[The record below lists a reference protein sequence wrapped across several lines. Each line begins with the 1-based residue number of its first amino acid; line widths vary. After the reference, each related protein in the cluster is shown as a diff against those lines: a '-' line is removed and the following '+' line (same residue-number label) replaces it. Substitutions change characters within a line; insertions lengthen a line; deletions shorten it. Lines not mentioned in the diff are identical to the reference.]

1 MRTGQL
7 ALYRPTINM
16 TNYRLE
22 FFGQIESKS
31 VGWVF
36 RAKDEQN
43 YYAMKLSVTEPGPR
57 PLVSVVRYPVLGG
70 KKGKKVQIPL
80 PIMMHNNTPYHVAL
94 DVKGSR
100 FRTFIEDQ
108 EVDSFNDDRLL
119 AGGVG
124 FFSET
129 GEHAR
134 LYWVKVSNNTDWL
147 GRLCGMLSGGAKGQ
161 NEAGLWNPAEPQG
174 TMAALDP
181 RGALEGAKNADRKRG
196 VPMLPFAVIFTNS
209 L

>member
-1 MRTGQL
+1 
-7 ALYRPTINM
+7 
-16 TNYRLE
+16 
-22 FFGQIESKS
+22 
-31 VGWVF
+31 
-36 RAKDEQN
+36 
-43 YYAMKLSVTEPGPR
+43 MKLSVTEPGPR

-80 PIMMHNNTPYHVAL
+80 PIMMHNNTPYRVAL
-94 DVKGSR
+94 DVKGNR
-100 FRTFIEDQ
+100 YRTYIEDQ
-108 EVDSFNDDRLL
+108 EVDSWNDDRLM

-147 GRLCGMLSGGAKGQ
+147 GRLCGMLSGGGKGQ
-161 NEAGLWNPAEPQG
+161 NEAGLWNPADPQA
-174 TMAALDP
+174 TMAALDLS
-181 RGALEGAKNADRKRG
+181 GVMEGAKNVDNRRG
-196 VPMLPFAVIFTNS
+196 AQMLPLAGMIISNT